1 MSMDRIVANVYETR
15 DYKMFKKL
23 LGNRDVTEQRIQKI
37 KQSIENVGYVLNPCV
52 INGKNEVIDGQ
63 GRIAALEALGMPVHY
78 VIDKNAGL
86 EQCVQLNINGTPW
99 KTIDYVKSYVQQ
111 GKSSYINLLAL
122 MEAFPEF
129 SSPIITY
136 AVDWNI
142 FDRQKKGCKE
152 LGTRTTVIKGTFD
165 CSDKDKKAAEK
176 KLEYAKQFV
185 QISKNVP
192 GQSVHFIRAIIFAA
206 FMANA
211 NKERLYKKV
220 YELQQD
226 LIPFTNV
233 RAALSSIT
241 KVYNNCI
248 RGGKKI
254 DFEAVYITYC
264 QEKNSAYKARWLGE
278 EAV

>member
-122 MEAFPEF
+122 MEEFPEF